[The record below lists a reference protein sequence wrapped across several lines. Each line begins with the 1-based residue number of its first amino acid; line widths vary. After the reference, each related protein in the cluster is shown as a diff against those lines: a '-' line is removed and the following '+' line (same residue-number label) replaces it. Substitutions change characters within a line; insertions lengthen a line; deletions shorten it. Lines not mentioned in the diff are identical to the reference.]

1 MDRHPDSEIIDRLRG
16 TAAAA
21 RFCEASSLSVNE
33 WCRNGKSI
41 PKARRKFLE
50 LPNPEAFRSSACP
63 LEVRLT
69 SRRSDKA
76 HAPAFAN
83 STACPDSSS
92 VPDER
97 NSTCR
102 IRSNGHHRHQWIDSC
117 PSLPFTSETTQSRSG
132 STAFSAP
139 SRSFIRISMEG
150 SPSFLSAS
158 CRYLPSRSRA
168 MDFMKTKSPE
178 ELSEPMR
185 RPAESLSSDTAR
197 ALLKSAQ
204 FSSI

>member
-21 RFCEASSLSVNE
+21 RFCEASSLSVSE

-41 PKARRKFLE
+41 PKARRRFLE
-50 LPNPEAFRSSACP
+50 LLNPEAFRSFACP

-76 HAPAFAN
+76 HDPAFAN

-102 IRSNGHHRHQWIDSC
+102 IRSNVHHRHQWIDSC
-117 PSLPFTSETTQSRSG
+117 PSLPFTSETTQSSPAQRRSV
-132 STAFSAP
+132 P
-139 SRSFIRISMEG
+139 QSRSFLRISMEG

-158 CRYLPSRSRA
+158 CRCLPSRSRA

-178 ELSEPMR
+178 ELFESMR
-185 RPAESLSSDTAR
+185 RPVESLSSGTDR
-197 ALLKSAQ
+197 ALLKSA
-204 FSSI
+204 